1 MVIIEDEGM
10 HLGRGALGYRSTRRY
25 ETMFAYPQRKTW
37 TMIICCGVFLLS
49 AGCADFLKPETGA
62 VARKEARIALADERG
77 AQEGVWDTHE
87 LLLVYTLSGA
97 GDTFSLSGKLTIN
110 RSISDSFPNIARLF
124 FYLSFLDDAGRVVEA
139 VDITPLFTHFG
150 AIPGKLDI
158 RFTHP
163 RPAGSKAIAFSY
175 FGVMRDSS
183 SRDSV
188 GEWAISYFPFD

>member
-1 MVIIEDEGM
+1 
-10 HLGRGALGYRSTRRY
+10 
-25 ETMFAYPQRKTW
+25 MFTHPELKTW
-37 TMIICCGVFLLS
+37 AMLMCLAILFLS
-49 AGCADFLKPETGA
+49 AGCADFLKPDIGA
-62 VARKEARIALADERG
+62 VARQEARIALADGR
-77 AQEGVWDTHE
+77 AVQEGAWQTHE
-87 LLLVYTLSGA
+87 LFLIYNISGA
-97 GDTFSLSGKLTIN
+97 GDTFNLSGKLTID
-110 RSISDSFPNIARLF
+110 RSISDSFPNIARF
-124 FYLSFLDDAGRVVEA
+124 FFFLNFLDDAGKVVET

-158 RFTHP
+158 KLSHP